1 MRNKRGLLIQ
11 QLDRKLKLFQEAA
24 TVQVPSTGWI
34 NSIRTALNMTMAQ
47 LGSRLDIT
55 RQGVRQIEINEAG
68 GQITIN
74 RLREVGLA
82 LDMQFVYGFVPI
94 DGSIEKM
101 IDSKAEELAKSIVL
115 RTNQNMRL
123 EDQGISDDKIKESIK
138 DLAFEIKREM
148 RRSLWD

>member
-11 QLDRKLKLFQEAA
+11 QLDRKLKLFQEAE
-24 TVQVPSTGWI
+24 TVRVPSTGWI

-101 IDSKAEELAKSIVL
+101 IDRKAEELAKRIVL

-123 EDQGISDDKIKESIK
+123 EDQGISDYKIKESIK

-148 RRSLWD
+148 RKSLWD

>member
-24 TVQVPSTGWI
+24 TVRVPSTGWI

-82 LDMQFVYGFVPI
+82 LDMQFVYGFVPM

-101 IDSKAEELAKSIVL
+101 IDRKAEELAKSIVL

-148 RRSLWD
+148 RKSLWD